1 MADDTARGA
10 LAARIRGHLQGREVR
25 EVSMFGGLS
34 FMVDGTM
41 AVAARRGG
49 ALLVRLDPERAGE
62 LGEAPGAGAALM
74 GERPMGASWLEV
86 SADAATDA
94 DTLGFWIG
102 AALDR

>member
-1 MADDTARGA
+1 MVDDTAREA

-49 ALLVRLDPERAGE
+49 TLLVRLDPERAGE
-62 LGEAPGAGAALM
+62 LGEAPGAGPALM
-74 GERPMGASWLEV
+74 GVRPMGAGWLEV
-86 SADAATDA
+86 SADAATDD
-94 DTLGFWIG
+94 DTLDFWIG